1 MNSLLKSILKTAVY
15 IIDQTDRAAADVR
28 DRVSEHV
35 DRVSNQVSDLAD
47 QGRRV
52 VYGESHAL
60 RNTLIF
66 AAGVGVGVGAG
77 ILLAPAPGTETRDAV
92 REKVEN
98 IGGRVRERFTTK
110 TGVRATGTEGGI

>member
-28 DRVSEHV
+28 DRVTEHV
-35 DRVSNQVSDLAD
+35 DRVSDQVSDLAD
-47 QGRRV
+47 RSRRV
-52 VYGESHAL
+52 VYGDSHVL

-77 ILLAPAPGTETRDAV
+77 LLLAPAPGSETRDAM
-92 REKVEN
+92 REKVED
-98 IGGRVRERFTTK
+98 IGGRVRQRFTTR

>member
-1 MNSLLKSILKTAVY
+1 LLKSILKTAFY

-35 DRVSNQVSDLAD
+35 DRVSDQVSDLAD

-52 VYGESHAL
+52 VYGESHTL

-66 AAGVGVGVGAG
+66 AAGFGVGVGAG
-77 ILLAPAPGTETRDAV
+77 ILFAPAKGEELRNSM
-92 REKVEN
+92 REKVED
-98 IGGRVRERFTTK
+98 IGDRVRERFTTK